1 MQCND
6 AVIDYV
12 TQVYDNTT
20 ICSEVTSQ
28 VPSNSTAAAQNE
40 VTEITRTPAGLS
52 AMTLPV
58 YECIS
63 DLNACSIMVNY
74 DH

>member
-20 ICSEVTSQ
+20 MSSEMTSQ
-28 VPSNSTAAAQNE
+28 VLSNSTATQDK

-63 DLNACSIMVNY
+63 DLNACSMMVNY

>member
-12 TQVYDNTT
+12 TQVYDKTT
-20 ICSEVTSQ
+20 ISSKITSQ
-28 VPSNSTAAAQNE
+28 VLSNSTAARGK